1 MQELEVEGIG
11 DGRHGL
17 GPGIQTYHLAGHSPD
32 CLAVLLGGEAIIVGD
47 IVLPDISPWPT
58 RQTMYDEVADVIQPQ
73 YREPE
78 AIFGLQRYIKSLK
91 KLGAIAEQHPD
102 LCVLPAHRLFY
113 NRRWNRVDLAVRV
126 NELIEHHGQRCGAI
140 LEILDARL
148 MTAEEIA
155 RDYFE
160 ESLLEGLG
168 SMMAANEIVSH
179 CELLIECGDVA
190 PSDGNNYAASGSRGF
205 ERYIQEL
212 KSEY

>member
-1 MQELEVEGIG
+1 
-11 DGRHGL
+11 
-17 GPGIQTYHLAGHSPD
+17 
-32 CLAVLLGGEAIIVGD
+32 
-47 IVLPDISPWPT
+47 
-58 RQTMYDEVADVIQPQ
+58 
-73 YREPE
+73 
-78 AIFGLQRYIKSLK
+78 
-91 KLGAIAEQHPD
+91 
-102 LCVLPAHRLFY
+102 
-113 NRRWNRVDLAVRV
+113 
-126 NELIEHHGQRCGAI
+126 
-140 LEILDARL
+140 